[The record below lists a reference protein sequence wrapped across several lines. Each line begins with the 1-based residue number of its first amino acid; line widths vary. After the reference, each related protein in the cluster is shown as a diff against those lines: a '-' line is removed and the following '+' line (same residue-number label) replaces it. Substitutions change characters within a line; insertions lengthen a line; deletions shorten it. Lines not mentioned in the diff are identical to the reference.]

1 MRSVMLS
8 LILGLGALGLS
19 LGAPTQVKADDY
31 RGPAFTSSTVPVA
44 YHWGGR
50 SHWRGGYW
58 GYRGFYPGWGGYGRY
73 GGYGYYPYGGYG
85 GFYSPRYYGG
95 YYPGGYGYGFGP
107 YSGFYW

>member
-8 LILGLGALGLS
+8 LILGLGTMGLS
-19 LGAPTQVKADDY
+19 LAAPTAAKADDS
-31 RGPAFTSSTVPVA
+31 RGAAVTSDTVPVA
-44 YHWGGR
+44 YHW
-50 SHWRGGYW
+50 RGGYW
-58 GYRGFYPGWGGYGRY
+58 GNRGFYRGYGGYGLY

-95 YYPGGYGYGFGP
+95 YYPRGYGYGFGP